1 MKLSKLNTIIAIAVC
16 ILLPVSSY
24 FIIKRYTDN
33 HVKLPRKYFYDRVL
47 DTVIDG
53 RHATDTIWHQVRN
66 IQMVNQHGD
75 TVNLDM
81 LKGKVLIVD
90 FFFTHC
96 PTICPALTRS
106 MKRVQQSVAKDSGI
120 HLISITIDPARDSV
134 TALRKYALQN
144 GIRSNNWWL
153 CRITGPD
160 SVAGVMYN
168 EFKAGFK
175 EDSLIQF
182 DHSTDIYLLDKNRIV
197 RGKSVLP
204 VIEPDQEPQSR
215 FYEGTRDEDV
225 FQLINDAGM
234 VKMEKNVKG
243 KPPILLLVASMVIL
257 GITFLGLMWWNRR
270 RKKGLMPR

>member
-1 MKLSKLNTIIAIAVC
+1 VKLSKVNTIIAIAVC

-24 FIIKRYTDN
+24 FIIKKYTDN

-53 RHATDTIWHQVRN
+53 RHTTDTIWHQVRN

-106 MKRVQQSVAKDSGI
+106 MKRVQQSVMKDSGI

-153 CRITGPD
+153 CRLTGGD

-257 GITFLGLMWWNRR
+257 GITFFGLMWWNRR
-270 RKKGLMPR
+270 KKKGLMPR